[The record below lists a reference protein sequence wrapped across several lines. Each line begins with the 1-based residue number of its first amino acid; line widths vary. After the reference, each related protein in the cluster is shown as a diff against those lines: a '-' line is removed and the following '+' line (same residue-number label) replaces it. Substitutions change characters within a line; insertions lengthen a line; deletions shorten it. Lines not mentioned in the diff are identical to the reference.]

1 MGNRQESPDQ
11 VPDLPSV
18 PTDGRSHPP
27 LGPVGSVPDN
37 EKKNIR
43 MEGAQ

>member
-1 MGNRQESPDQ
+1 MANKQESPDQ

-18 PTDGRSHPP
+18 PTDSRSHPP

-37 EKKNIR
+37 EKKNVTASGR
-43 MEGAQ
+43 F